1 LTKVPPAKYINA
13 PLTFNFSSQQF
24 FINCTL
30 LLVDKNST
38 HNIRTVVSVS
48 LEIHRIEYKKKFE
61 KPNPDFFLDSRN
73 KKESMGSEQNEGTS
87 FPSSQPQLCANGCG
101 FFGTAANMN
110 LCSKCYRDLRAE
122 EEQAAFAKA
131 AMEKTLNMKSQQ
143 HIDSR
148 VAVDAP
154 QVAVANSMQSAEA
167 SSSAETAVAAGDQVS
182 SKPANR
188 CFSCNK
194 KVGLTGF
201 MCKCGGTYCGTHR
214 YSENHECSFDFK
226 GAGRNAIAKANPVIK
241 ADKVGRF

>member
-1 LTKVPPAKYINA
+1 
-13 PLTFNFSSQQF
+13 
-24 FINCTL
+24 
-30 LLVDKNST
+30 
-38 HNIRTVVSVS
+38 
-48 LEIHRIEYKKKFE
+48 
-61 KPNPDFFLDSRN
+61 
-73 KKESMGSEQNEGTS
+73 MGSEQNEGTS

-122 EEQAAFAKA
+122 EEQAALAKA
-131 AMEKTLNMKSQQ
+131 AMEKTLNIKSKQ

-154 QVAVANSMQSAEA
+154 QVAVANFTQSAEA
-167 SSSAETAVAAGDQVS
+167 SSSAETVVAAGDQVS

-214 YSENHECSFDFK
+214 YAENHECSFDFK

-241 ADKVGRF
+241 ADKVKVNYALPYG